1 MISCKRVY
9 GRQRCFHLAALS
21 VSACVPNDSSDTLPF
36 EVYVWVCSHVW
47 YFVVGFQQLMADM
60 AYIIMACSRRLTWA
74 ASTLLT
80 RETRGGSWPATAVVI
95 EFIDLPSAGR
105 LTGK

>member
-1 MISCKRVY
+1 MILCERVY
-9 GRQRCFHLAALS
+9 GRQRCLHLAVLS
-21 VSACVPNDSSDTLPF
+21 VSTCARNDGSHTSPF

-47 YFVVGFQQLMADM
+47 YFVVGFQLLVA
-60 AYIIMACSRRLTWA
+60 AHGILLWLVRGGVTWA
-74 ASTLLT
+74 ASTILT

-95 EFIDLPSAGR
+95 EFIDLPSAGW

>member
-1 MISCKRVY
+1 MILRKRVY
-9 GRQRCFHLAALS
+9 GRQRCLHLAVLS
-21 VSACVPNDSSDTLPF
+21 VSACVRNDGSDTLPF

-47 YFVVGFQQLMADM
+47 YFVVGFQLLMADM
-60 AYIIMACSRRLTWA
+60 AYIIMACSRREDQGCLH
-74 ASTLLT
+74 LLT

-95 EFIDLPSAGR
+95 EFIDLPSAGW